1 MGFRRRSDRSRRT
14 FARRG
19 VVQLALVAALA
30 AGAACGD
37 GTGCERGAAPTAG
50 AERPRR
56 IVLVTLDTLRFDRL
70 DPAGEPGVMPETRA
84 FAARGAWFDDF
95 WAASSATQPTHATLF
110 TGLHPWEHGVPRNG
124 TVLADRHVTVAERLS
139 SAGFAT
145 AAVVAS
151 FPLEPRFGWAQGF
164 DVFVHD
170 FERSYGPTW
179 EGTRVE
185 GGRFY
190 QLDGPITDRALALLD
205 AAGPGDQFFWF
216 HYFDPHE
223 PYGDEHRTP
232 TSLSDVARARR
243 QGDMAYA
250 HTLEIVRDRY
260 DEDVA
265 RLDAS
270 LGRLFR
276 RLDADADRFETH
288 VVLTSDHGESFG
300 EHGALGHGWRVT
312 REQVQAPLVIVSP
325 RVAPGLRHDAG
336 GTADLAVTLLAMAGL
351 SDPALPG
358 RDLARP
364 VGPGAGGA
372 VGMSGVPAN
381 PLGPGDGGR
390 RERFYVVRD
399 GELYAGTAA
408 HVVEEDVPDRVVED
422 ESVAGPLRALFAR
435 FAATLAGEEVVEQ
448 LDPETQEALRALGYL
463 E

>member
-1 MGFRRRSDRSRRT
+1 MGSRRGSERSRRPL
-14 FARRG
+14 ARRD
-19 VVQLALVAALA
+19 VARIASVAWIALA
-30 AGAACGD
+30 AALVGGPGCGRDADPTDGAA
-37 GTGCERGAAPTAG
+37 
-50 AERPRR
+50 RPRR
-56 IVLVTLDTLRFDRL
+56 IVLITLDTLRFDRL
-70 DPAGEPGVMPETRA
+70 APAGDGEHMPNTRA

-124 TVLADRHVTVAERLS
+124 TVLADRHETVAERLS
-139 SAGFAT
+139 AAGFAT

-151 FPLEPRFGWAQGF
+151 FPLDPRFGYAQGF

-170 FERSYGPTW
+170 FERSYGRTW
-179 EGTRVE
+179 EGRRVE
-185 GGRFY
+185 DGRFY
-190 QLDGPITDRALALLD
+190 QLDGPITERALALLD
-205 AAGPGDQFFWF
+205 AAGRQDQFFWF

-223 PYGDEHRTP
+223 PYGDEQRSP
-232 TSLSDVARARR
+232 TSLSEVARARR
-243 QGDMAYA
+243 QGDAAYA
-250 HTLEIVRDRY
+250 RTLDTVRDGY
-260 DEDVA
+260 DEDVT

-325 RVAPGLRHDAG
+325 RVSPGVRRDAA

-351 SDPALPG
+351 SEPALPG
-358 RDLARP
+358 RDLTRP
-364 VGPGAGGA
+364 AEPGSGGA
-372 VGMSGVPAN
+372 VGMSGVPTH

-399 GELYAGTAA
+399 GRLYAGTAA
-408 HVVEEDVPDRVVED
+408 HVVEEDVPARVVED
-422 ESVAGPLRALFAR
+422 ESVAGPLRTLFGR